1 MVKPEKAPSATSGW
15 SLLFLGYPRDS
26 CTIKK
31 VETMKID
38 GHGQAKILNFEE
50 RQLLLEKGLL
60 SQRDRTLQDF
70 CFYTACRISEA
81 RQMLYS
87 DVFDGDTVRETIIIR
102 KCITKGKQSTR
113 SIPTNPKLA
122 ASLEKYIHDSRELL
136 QIYKMIGKWDYKSLS
151 CGDIFSP
158 DNEIICPKC
167 SSTTITTAG
176 KSRDK
181 QRYKCKS
188 CTYHFQARTAFVE
201 HLQLREAV
209 IRLGVY
215 NSTSYGFLF
224 LNPQNPYLFPGA
236 EGNGCLSLSVAKKI
250 FQNACKR
257 VGIVGASTHSWRRTA
272 LTEMHKA
279 GVPLRVIQK
288 ISGHVRLKNLQK
300 YLEVSREEV
309 AEAINYLP

>member
-1 MVKPEKAPSATSGW
+1 MVKPEKAPSAISGW

-50 RQLLLEKGLL
+50 RQLLLEKGFL
-60 SQRDRTLQDF
+60 SQRDRTLQAF

-102 KCITKGKQSTR
+102 KCITKGKQATR

-136 QIYKMIGKWDYKSLS
+136 QIYKMIGKWDYKSLF

-181 QRYKCKS
+181 QMYKCKS
-188 CTYHFQARTAFVE
+188 CTYRFQARTAFVE

-224 LNPQNPYLFPGA
+224 LNPQNPYLFSGA
-236 EGNGCLSLSVAKKI
+236 EGNGCLSASVAKEI
-250 FQNACKR
+250 FRNACKR

-279 GVPLRVIQK
+279 GVPLRTIQK
-288 ISGHVRLKNLQK
+288 ISGHVRLKNLQR